1 MISYYVILGKCLIF
15 RLLQLIK
22 VGVKP
27 ATLSLFTG
35 TLSDMARSR
44 TDLIVEN
51 ALLHQQLI
59 FLNRQVKRPQLTHR
73 DRFLSSSSLVVP
85 GSGNKPFTSSSQT
98 HFYAGIGSCF
108 DFIGGGNRDI
118 NRVNPRSHLKQL
130 SRSGRWLKRIAYG
143 GQIGSV
149 ANC

>member
-27 ATLSLFTG
+27 ATLSLFAG

-51 ALLHQQLI
+51 ALLRQQLI
-59 FLNRQVKRPQLTHR
+59 FLNRHVKRPQLTHR
-73 DRFLSSSSLVVP
+73 DRFLLILLARCTGFWKQALHIVQP
-85 GSGNKPFTSSSQT
+85 DTLLRWHRELFR
-98 HFYAGIGSCF
+98 FYW
-108 DFIGGGNRDI
+108 R
-118 NRVNPRSHLKQL
+118 RK
-130 SRSGRWLKRIAYG
+130 SRH
-143 GQIGSV
+143 
-149 ANC
+149 